1 MNLLSELHRWYL
13 EMGPLSVFAW
23 IGTAI
28 LAAFVVLIVV
38 AVTDFRLPRLAG
50 VPKLGWLAKLRARN
64 ERILR
69 EREALR
75 G

>member
-28 LAAFVVLIVV
+28 LGLFVALLV
-38 AVTDFRLPRLAG
+38 AGLTDLRLPRPAADMLDRL
-50 VPKLGWLAKLRARN
+50 KARN
-64 ERILR
+64 EAILK
-69 EREALR
+69 EREERANH